1 MAAHAHERGAHPDV
15 VGANGDLVDRVR
27 LYHFSIFG
35 TVEHD
40 AGHPTG
46 RASKLALIGS
56 GTIALIIALWKYRWG
71 IRYLWSDEYKPIAG
85 VGDRWHTPIVAVCV
99 VLILIGFSAFGA
111 VFWRVHWVYGTG
123 SKVRPRKTAIEV

>member
-27 LYHFSIFG
+27 LYDFSIFR
-35 TVEHD
+35 TVEHHD
-40 AGHPTG
+40 GRPTG
-46 RASKLALIGS
+46 RASKRSVDFRTRSYRKRHYSPHYRALGIS
-56 GTIALIIALWKYRWG
+56 LG

-111 VFWRVHWVYGTG
+111 VFWRVH
-123 SKVRPRKTAIEV
+123 

>member
-15 VGANGDLVDRVR
+15 VGAHGDLVDRVR
-27 LYHFSIFG
+27 LYDFSIFR

-40 AGHPTG
+40 DGRPTG
-46 RASKLALIGS
+46 RASKRAVDFRTRS
-56 GTIALIIALWKYRWG
+56 YRKRPIALIIALWEYRWG
-71 IRYLWSDEYKPIAG
+71 IRYLWSDEYKPIAA

-111 VFWRVHWVYGTG
+111 VFWRVH
-123 SKVRPRKTAIEV
+123 